1 MDTEFSED
9 IKGQLPDLLWEKIQE
24 NYSVLTDWDS
34 LNDIV
39 TSALSNWPIDQLI
52 DECNRENVEIPEIEN
67 DSDGECLNTGGNDSD
82 CECCENNHYF

>member
-67 DSDGECLNTGGNDSD
+67 DSDCECLNTGGNDSD

>member
-1 MDTEFSED
+1 MDTEYSED
-9 IKGQLPDLLWEKIQE
+9 TIFALQEQLPDLLWEKIQE

-67 DSDGECLNTGGNDSD
+67 DSD